1 MTDDEKRTVVIRYW
15 LEKADEALVSAKSE
29 LDANRLTF
37 SLNRAYYACFYAASA
52 LLLKDGFKFSKHSG
66 VRAAL
71 HQHVIKTGRLSKTF
85 GDAYDWLFDNRQEGD
100 YLPLVHFEKSQ
111 VEQAITD
118 AMAFVA
124 EVRKLI

>member
-1 MTDDEKRTVVIRYW
+1 MTAEEKQ
-15 LEKADEALVSAKSE
+15 
-29 LDANRLTF
+29 DAIIDFTF
-37 SLNRAYYACFYAASA
+37 ALNRSYYACFYAASA
-52 LLLKDGFKFSKHSG
+52 VLLKQGRRFSKHSG

-71 HQHVIKTGRLSKTF
+71 HQHFIKTEKLSSTL
-85 GDAYDWLFDNRQEGD
+85 GNIYDWLFDNRQEGD

-118 AMAFVA
+118 ATAFVA